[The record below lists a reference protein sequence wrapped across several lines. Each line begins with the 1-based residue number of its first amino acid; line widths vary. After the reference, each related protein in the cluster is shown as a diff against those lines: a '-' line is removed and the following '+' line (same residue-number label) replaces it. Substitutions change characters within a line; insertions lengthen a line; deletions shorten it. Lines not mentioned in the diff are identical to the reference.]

1 MNSIIEVKDVT
12 FTYSGAQRHAL
23 ERVSLAVAEGE
34 FVGVI
39 GPSSAGKSTLEG
51 VMSGAVPHHFAG
63 ELYGACLVDGKDTCE
78 VTLTDVSRLV
88 GSVLQDIDAQFVTSN
103 VRDELLFGL
112 ENFGVTHDEIPARMQ
127 QALETLQQQ
136 VPEQQDEGDD
146 FSNVKNRISDENGRS
161 ESVGRTTVS
170 TAGGGASSSKSIADF
185 MEGLDEEAAAVAGR
199 VKASQD
205 AFAKG
210 RREEQE
216 MIARSKAQREA
227 KEGEKESG
235 VKQKGSVLI
244 SYWLPGRRDVSLYM
258 PAYQC
263 EGGGEVTVNITVNR
277 NGKVVS
283 ASMKESSTNSSCIND
298 MAILA
303 ARNSRFNVDD
313 TGSDKQSGTITYI
326 FVPQ

>member
-1 MNSIIEVKDVT
+1 MNFLKEIV
-12 FTYSGAQRHAL
+12 
-23 ERVSLAVAEGE
+23 
-34 FVGVI
+34 
-39 GPSSAGKSTLEG
+39 
-51 VMSGAVPHHFAG
+51 
-63 ELYGACLVDGKDTCE
+63 
-78 VTLTDVSRLV
+78 
-88 GSVLQDIDAQFVTSN
+88 
-103 VRDELLFGL
+103 LLFGFYR
-112 ENFGVTHDEIPARMQ
+112 ETMQETSKPVPPARPVPPNVRPPRPRLPFEKGPTDLGSWAYEHRVGLCCMIIAYLAFGIVFVSVKIAMNQERVEGAMYIDLTDMQ

>member
-1 MNSIIEVKDVT
+1 MIIAYLAFGIVFVSVKIAMN
-12 FTYSGAQRHAL
+12 Q
-23 ERVSLAVAEGE
+23 ERVEGAMY
-34 FVGVI
+34 I
-39 GPSSAGKSTLEG
+39 
-51 VMSGAVPHHFAG
+51 
-63 ELYGACLVDGKDTCE
+63 D
-78 VTLTDVSRLV
+78 LTD
-88 GSVLQDIDAQFVTSN
+88 
-103 VRDELLFGL
+103 
-112 ENFGVTHDEIPARMQ
+112 MQ

-161 ESVGRTTVS
+161 ESVGRTTAS

>member
-1 MNSIIEVKDVT
+1 MNFLKEIV
-12 FTYSGAQRHAL
+12 
-23 ERVSLAVAEGE
+23 
-34 FVGVI
+34 
-39 GPSSAGKSTLEG
+39 
-51 VMSGAVPHHFAG
+51 
-63 ELYGACLVDGKDTCE
+63 
-78 VTLTDVSRLV
+78 
-88 GSVLQDIDAQFVTSN
+88 
-103 VRDELLFGL
+103 LLFGFYR
-112 ENFGVTHDEIPARMQ
+112 ETMQETSKPAPPARPVPPNVRPPRPRLPFEKGPTDLGSWAYEHRVGLCCMIIAYLAFGIVFVSVKIAMNQERVEGAMYIDLTDMQ

>member
-1 MNSIIEVKDVT
+1 MNFLKEIV
-12 FTYSGAQRHAL
+12 
-23 ERVSLAVAEGE
+23 
-34 FVGVI
+34 
-39 GPSSAGKSTLEG
+39 
-51 VMSGAVPHHFAG
+51 
-63 ELYGACLVDGKDTCE
+63 
-78 VTLTDVSRLV
+78 
-88 GSVLQDIDAQFVTSN
+88 
-103 VRDELLFGL
+103 LLFGFYRETMQETSKPAPPAHPVPPNVRPPRPRL
-112 ENFGVTHDEIPARMQ
+112 PFEKGPTDLGSWAYEHRVGLCCMIIAYLAFGIVFVSVKIAMNQERVEGAMYIDLTDMQ

-161 ESVGRTTVS
+161 ESVGRTTAS

>member
-1 MNSIIEVKDVT
+1 MNFLKEIV
-12 FTYSGAQRHAL
+12 
-23 ERVSLAVAEGE
+23 
-34 FVGVI
+34 
-39 GPSSAGKSTLEG
+39 
-51 VMSGAVPHHFAG
+51 
-63 ELYGACLVDGKDTCE
+63 
-78 VTLTDVSRLV
+78 
-88 GSVLQDIDAQFVTSN
+88 
-103 VRDELLFGL
+103 LLFGFYR
-112 ENFGVTHDEIPARMQ
+112 ETMQETSKPAPPARPVPPNVRPPRPRLPFEKGPTDLGSWAYEHRVGLCCMIIAYLAFGIVFVSVKIAMNQERVEGAMYIDLTDMQ

-161 ESVGRTTVS
+161 ESVGRTTAS
-170 TAGGGASSSKSIADF
+170 TAGGGASSAKSIADF

-303 ARNSRFNVDD
+303 ARNSRFNVED

>member
-1 MNSIIEVKDVT
+1 MNFLKEIV
-12 FTYSGAQRHAL
+12 
-23 ERVSLAVAEGE
+23 
-34 FVGVI
+34 
-39 GPSSAGKSTLEG
+39 
-51 VMSGAVPHHFAG
+51 
-63 ELYGACLVDGKDTCE
+63 
-78 VTLTDVSRLV
+78 
-88 GSVLQDIDAQFVTSN
+88 
-103 VRDELLFGL
+103 LLFGFYR
-112 ENFGVTHDEIPARMQ
+112 ETMQETSKPAPPARPVPPNVRPPRPRLPFEKGPTDLGSWAYEHRVGLCCMIIAYLAFGIVFVSVKIAMNQERVEGAMYIDLTDMQ

-161 ESVGRTTVS
+161 ESVGRTTAS
-170 TAGGGASSSKSIADF
+170 TAGGGASSSKSI
-185 MEGLDEEAAAVAGR
+185 DEEAAAVAGR

>member
-1 MNSIIEVKDVT
+1 MNFLKEIV
-12 FTYSGAQRHAL
+12 
-23 ERVSLAVAEGE
+23 
-34 FVGVI
+34 
-39 GPSSAGKSTLEG
+39 
-51 VMSGAVPHHFAG
+51 
-63 ELYGACLVDGKDTCE
+63 
-78 VTLTDVSRLV
+78 
-88 GSVLQDIDAQFVTSN
+88 
-103 VRDELLFGL
+103 LLFGFYR
-112 ENFGVTHDEIPARMQ
+112 ETMQETSKPAPPARPVPPNVRPPRPRLPFEKGPTDLGSWAYEHRVGLCCMIIAYLAFGIVFVSVKIAMNQERVEGAMYIDLTDMQ

-161 ESVGRTTVS
+161 ESVGRTTAS

-283 ASMKESSTNSSCIND
+283 ASMKESSTNSCCIND

>member
-1 MNSIIEVKDVT
+1 MNFLKEIV
-12 FTYSGAQRHAL
+12 
-23 ERVSLAVAEGE
+23 
-34 FVGVI
+34 
-39 GPSSAGKSTLEG
+39 
-51 VMSGAVPHHFAG
+51 
-63 ELYGACLVDGKDTCE
+63 
-78 VTLTDVSRLV
+78 
-88 GSVLQDIDAQFVTSN
+88 
-103 VRDELLFGL
+103 LLFGFYR
-112 ENFGVTHDEIPARMQ
+112 ETMQETSKPAPPARPVPPNVRPPRPRLPVEKGPTDLGSWAYEHRVGLCCMIIAYLAFGIVFVSVKIAMNQERVEGAMYIDLTDMQ

-161 ESVGRTTVS
+161 ESVGRTTAS

>member
-1 MNSIIEVKDVT
+1 MNFLKEIV
-12 FTYSGAQRHAL
+12 
-23 ERVSLAVAEGE
+23 
-34 FVGVI
+34 
-39 GPSSAGKSTLEG
+39 
-51 VMSGAVPHHFAG
+51 
-63 ELYGACLVDGKDTCE
+63 
-78 VTLTDVSRLV
+78 
-88 GSVLQDIDAQFVTSN
+88 
-103 VRDELLFGL
+103 LLFGFYR
-112 ENFGVTHDEIPARMQ
+112 ETMQETSKPAPPARPVPPNVRPPWPRLPFEKGPTDLGSWAYEHRVGLCCMIIAYLAFGIVFVSVKIAMNQERVEGAMYIDLTDMQ

-161 ESVGRTTVS
+161 ESVGRTTAS

-303 ARNSRFNVDD
+303 ARNSRFNVED

>member
-1 MNSIIEVKDVT
+1 MNFLKEIVLLFCFYRETMQETSKPAPPARPVPPNVRPPRPRLPFEKGPTDLGSWAYEHRVGLCCMIIAYLAFGIVFVSVKI
-12 FTYSGAQRHAL
+12 AMNQ
-23 ERVSLAVAEGE
+23 ERVEGAMY
-34 FVGVI
+34 I
-39 GPSSAGKSTLEG
+39 
-51 VMSGAVPHHFAG
+51 
-63 ELYGACLVDGKDTCE
+63 D
-78 VTLTDVSRLV
+78 LTD
-88 GSVLQDIDAQFVTSN
+88 
-103 VRDELLFGL
+103 
-112 ENFGVTHDEIPARMQ
+112 MQ

-161 ESVGRTTVS
+161 ESVGRTTAS

>member
-1 MNSIIEVKDVT
+1 MNFLKEIV
-12 FTYSGAQRHAL
+12 
-23 ERVSLAVAEGE
+23 
-34 FVGVI
+34 
-39 GPSSAGKSTLEG
+39 
-51 VMSGAVPHHFAG
+51 
-63 ELYGACLVDGKDTCE
+63 
-78 VTLTDVSRLV
+78 
-88 GSVLQDIDAQFVTSN
+88 
-103 VRDELLFGL
+103 LLFGFHR
-112 ENFGVTHDEIPARMQ
+112 ETMQETSKPAPPARPVPPNVRPPRPRLPFEKGPTDLGSWAYEHRVGLCCMIIAYLAFGIVFVSVKIAMNQERVEGAMYIDLTDMQ

-161 ESVGRTTVS
+161 ESVGRTTAS

>member
-1 MNSIIEVKDVT
+1 MNFLKEIV
-12 FTYSGAQRHAL
+12 
-23 ERVSLAVAEGE
+23 
-34 FVGVI
+34 
-39 GPSSAGKSTLEG
+39 
-51 VMSGAVPHHFAG
+51 
-63 ELYGACLVDGKDTCE
+63 
-78 VTLTDVSRLV
+78 
-88 GSVLQDIDAQFVTSN
+88 
-103 VRDELLFGL
+103 LLFGFYR
-112 ENFGVTHDEIPARMQ
+112 ETMQETSKPAPPARPVPPNVRPPRPRLPFEKGPTDLGSWAYEHRVGLCCMIIAYLAFGIVFVSVKIAMNQERVEGAMYIDLTDMQ

-161 ESVGRTTVS
+161 ESVGRTTAS

-185 MEGLDEEAAAVAGR
+185 MEGLVEEAAAVAGR

>member
-1 MNSIIEVKDVT
+1 MNFLKEIV
-12 FTYSGAQRHAL
+12 
-23 ERVSLAVAEGE
+23 
-34 FVGVI
+34 
-39 GPSSAGKSTLEG
+39 
-51 VMSGAVPHHFAG
+51 
-63 ELYGACLVDGKDTCE
+63 
-78 VTLTDVSRLV
+78 
-88 GSVLQDIDAQFVTSN
+88 
-103 VRDELLFGL
+103 LLFGFYR
-112 ENFGVTHDEIPARMQ
+112 ETMQETSKPAPPARPVPPNVRPPRPRLPVEKGATDLGSWAYEHRVGLCCMIIAYLAFGIVFVSVKIAMNQERVEGAMYIDLTDMQ

-161 ESVGRTTVS
+161 ESVGRTTAS

>member
-1 MNSIIEVKDVT
+1 MNFLKEIV
-12 FTYSGAQRHAL
+12 
-23 ERVSLAVAEGE
+23 
-34 FVGVI
+34 
-39 GPSSAGKSTLEG
+39 
-51 VMSGAVPHHFAG
+51 
-63 ELYGACLVDGKDTCE
+63 
-78 VTLTDVSRLV
+78 
-88 GSVLQDIDAQFVTSN
+88 
-103 VRDELLFGL
+103 LLFGFYR
-112 ENFGVTHDEIPARMQ
+112 ETMQETSKPAPPARPVPPNVRPPRPRLPFEKGPTDLGSWAYEQRVGLCCMIIAYLAFGIVFVSVKIAMNQERVEGAMYIDLTDMQ

-161 ESVGRTTVS
+161 ESVGRTTAS

>member
-1 MNSIIEVKDVT
+1 LKKHYFARKGMNFLKEIV
-12 FTYSGAQRHAL
+12 
-23 ERVSLAVAEGE
+23 
-34 FVGVI
+34 
-39 GPSSAGKSTLEG
+39 
-51 VMSGAVPHHFAG
+51 
-63 ELYGACLVDGKDTCE
+63 
-78 VTLTDVSRLV
+78 
-88 GSVLQDIDAQFVTSN
+88 
-103 VRDELLFGL
+103 LLFGFYR
-112 ENFGVTHDEIPARMQ
+112 ETMQETSKPAPPARPVPPNVRPPRPRLPFEKGPTDLGSWAYEHRVGLCCMIIAYLAFGIVFVSVKIAMNQERVEGAMYIDLTDMQ

-161 ESVGRTTVS
+161 ESVGRTTAS

>member
-1 MNSIIEVKDVT
+1 MNFLKEIV
-12 FTYSGAQRHAL
+12 
-23 ERVSLAVAEGE
+23 
-34 FVGVI
+34 
-39 GPSSAGKSTLEG
+39 
-51 VMSGAVPHHFAG
+51 
-63 ELYGACLVDGKDTCE
+63 
-78 VTLTDVSRLV
+78 
-88 GSVLQDIDAQFVTSN
+88 
-103 VRDELLFGL
+103 LLFGFYR
-112 ENFGVTHDEIPARMQ
+112 ETMQETSKPAPPARPVPPNVRPPRPRLPFEKGPTDLGSWAYEHRVGLCCMIIAYLAFGIVFVSVKIAMNQERVEGAMYIDLTDMQ

-161 ESVGRTTVS
+161 ESVGRTTAS

-244 SYWLPGRRDVSLYM
+244 SYWLPGRRGGALYM
-258 PAYQC
+258 ASLLC

>member
-1 MNSIIEVKDVT
+1 MNFLKEIV
-12 FTYSGAQRHAL
+12 
-23 ERVSLAVAEGE
+23 
-34 FVGVI
+34 
-39 GPSSAGKSTLEG
+39 
-51 VMSGAVPHHFAG
+51 
-63 ELYGACLVDGKDTCE
+63 
-78 VTLTDVSRLV
+78 
-88 GSVLQDIDAQFVTSN
+88 
-103 VRDELLFGL
+103 LLFGFYR
-112 ENFGVTHDEIPARMQ
+112 ETMQETSKPAPPARPVPPNVRPPRPRLPFEKGPTDLGSWAYEHRGGLCCMIIAYLAFGIVFVSVKIAMNQERVEGAMYIDLTDMQ

-161 ESVGRTTVS
+161 ESVGRTTAS

>member
-1 MNSIIEVKDVT
+1 MNFLKEIV
-12 FTYSGAQRHAL
+12 
-23 ERVSLAVAEGE
+23 
-34 FVGVI
+34 
-39 GPSSAGKSTLEG
+39 
-51 VMSGAVPHHFAG
+51 
-63 ELYGACLVDGKDTCE
+63 
-78 VTLTDVSRLV
+78 
-88 GSVLQDIDAQFVTSN
+88 
-103 VRDELLFGL
+103 LLFGFYR
-112 ENFGVTHDEIPARMQ
+112 ETMQETSKPAPPARPVPPNVRPPRPRLPFEKGPTDLGSWAYEHRVGLCCMIIAYLAFGIVFVSVKIAMNQERVEGAMYIDLTDMQ

-161 ESVGRTTVS
+161 ESVGRTTAS

-199 VKASQD
+199 VQASQD

-235 VKQKGSVLI
+235 VEQKGSVLI

>member
-1 MNSIIEVKDVT
+1 MNFLKEIV
-12 FTYSGAQRHAL
+12 
-23 ERVSLAVAEGE
+23 
-34 FVGVI
+34 
-39 GPSSAGKSTLEG
+39 
-51 VMSGAVPHHFAG
+51 
-63 ELYGACLVDGKDTCE
+63 
-78 VTLTDVSRLV
+78 
-88 GSVLQDIDAQFVTSN
+88 
-103 VRDELLFGL
+103 LLFGFYR
-112 ENFGVTHDEIPARMQ
+112 ETMQETSKPAPPARPVPPNVRPPRPRLPFEKGPTDLGSWAYEHRVGLCCMIIAYLAFGIVFVSVKIAMNQERVEGAMYIDLTDMQ

-161 ESVGRTTVS
+161 ESVGRTTAS

-277 NGKVVS
+277 NGKVELS
-283 ASMKESSTNSSCIND
+283 FIDAETT
-298 MAILA
+298 LPL
-303 ARNSRFNVDD
+303 RFTVMF
-313 TGSDKQSGTITYI
+313 TVTSPPPSHW
-326 FVPQ
+326 

>member
-1 MNSIIEVKDVT
+1 MNFLKEIV
-12 FTYSGAQRHAL
+12 
-23 ERVSLAVAEGE
+23 
-34 FVGVI
+34 
-39 GPSSAGKSTLEG
+39 
-51 VMSGAVPHHFAG
+51 
-63 ELYGACLVDGKDTCE
+63 
-78 VTLTDVSRLV
+78 
-88 GSVLQDIDAQFVTSN
+88 
-103 VRDELLFGL
+103 LLFGFYR
-112 ENFGVTHDEIPARMQ
+112 ETMQETSKPAPPARPVPPNVRPPRPRLPFEKGPTDLGSWAYEHRVGLCCMIIAYLAFGIVFVSVKIAMNQERVEGAMYIDLTDMQ

-161 ESVGRTTVS
+161 ESVGRTTAS

-313 TGSDKQSGTITYI
+313 TGSDKQSGAITYI

>member
-1 MNSIIEVKDVT
+1 MNFLKEIV
-12 FTYSGAQRHAL
+12 
-23 ERVSLAVAEGE
+23 
-34 FVGVI
+34 
-39 GPSSAGKSTLEG
+39 
-51 VMSGAVPHHFAG
+51 
-63 ELYGACLVDGKDTCE
+63 
-78 VTLTDVSRLV
+78 
-88 GSVLQDIDAQFVTSN
+88 
-103 VRDELLFGL
+103 LLFGFYR
-112 ENFGVTHDEIPARMQ
+112 ETMQETSKPAPPARPVPPNVRPPRPRLPFEKGPTDLGSWAYEHRVGLCCMIIAYLAFGIVFVSVKIAMNQERVEGAMYLDLTDMQ

-161 ESVGRTTVS
+161 ESVGRTTAS

>member
-1 MNSIIEVKDVT
+1 MNFLKEIV
-12 FTYSGAQRHAL
+12 
-23 ERVSLAVAEGE
+23 
-34 FVGVI
+34 
-39 GPSSAGKSTLEG
+39 
-51 VMSGAVPHHFAG
+51 
-63 ELYGACLVDGKDTCE
+63 
-78 VTLTDVSRLV
+78 
-88 GSVLQDIDAQFVTSN
+88 
-103 VRDELLFGL
+103 LLFGFYR
-112 ENFGVTHDEIPARMQ
+112 ETMQETSKPAPPARPVPPNVRPPRPRLPFEKGPTDLGSWAYEHRVGLCCMIIAYLAFGIVFVSVKIAMNQERVEGAMYIDLTDMQ

-161 ESVGRTTVS
+161 ESVGRTTAS

-283 ASMKESSTNSSCIND
+283 ASMKESSINSSCIND

>member
-1 MNSIIEVKDVT
+1 MNFLKEIV
-12 FTYSGAQRHAL
+12 
-23 ERVSLAVAEGE
+23 
-34 FVGVI
+34 
-39 GPSSAGKSTLEG
+39 
-51 VMSGAVPHHFAG
+51 
-63 ELYGACLVDGKDTCE
+63 
-78 VTLTDVSRLV
+78 
-88 GSVLQDIDAQFVTSN
+88 
-103 VRDELLFGL
+103 LLFGFYR
-112 ENFGVTHDEIPARMQ
+112 ETMQETSKPAPPARPVPPNVRPPRPRLPFEKGPTDLGSWAYEHRVGLCCMIIAYLAFVIVFVSVKIAMNQERVEGAMYIDLTDMQ

-161 ESVGRTTVS
+161 ESVGRTTAS

>member
-1 MNSIIEVKDVT
+1 MNFLKEIV
-12 FTYSGAQRHAL
+12 
-23 ERVSLAVAEGE
+23 
-34 FVGVI
+34 
-39 GPSSAGKSTLEG
+39 
-51 VMSGAVPHHFAG
+51 
-63 ELYGACLVDGKDTCE
+63 
-78 VTLTDVSRLV
+78 
-88 GSVLQDIDAQFVTSN
+88 
-103 VRDELLFGL
+103 LLFGFYR
-112 ENFGVTHDEIPARMQ
+112 ETMQETSKPAPPARPVPPNVRPPRPRLPFEKGPTDLGSWAYEHRVGLCCMIIAYLAFGIVFVSVKIAMNQERVEGAMYIDLTDMQ

-161 ESVGRTTVS
+161 ESVGRTTAA

>member
-1 MNSIIEVKDVT
+1 MNFLKEIV
-12 FTYSGAQRHAL
+12 
-23 ERVSLAVAEGE
+23 
-34 FVGVI
+34 
-39 GPSSAGKSTLEG
+39 
-51 VMSGAVPHHFAG
+51 
-63 ELYGACLVDGKDTCE
+63 
-78 VTLTDVSRLV
+78 
-88 GSVLQDIDAQFVTSN
+88 
-103 VRDELLFGL
+103 LLFGFYR
-112 ENFGVTHDEIPARMQ
+112 ETMQETSKPAPPARPVPPNVRPPRPRLPFEKGPTDLGSWAYEHRVGLCCMIIAYLAFGIVFVSVKIAMNQERVEGAMYIDLTDMQ

-136 VPEQQDEGDD
+136 VTEQQDEGDD

-161 ESVGRTTVS
+161 ESVGRTTAS

-303 ARNSRFNVDD
+303 ARNSRFNVED

>member
-1 MNSIIEVKDVT
+1 MNFLKEIV
-12 FTYSGAQRHAL
+12 
-23 ERVSLAVAEGE
+23 
-34 FVGVI
+34 
-39 GPSSAGKSTLEG
+39 
-51 VMSGAVPHHFAG
+51 
-63 ELYGACLVDGKDTCE
+63 
-78 VTLTDVSRLV
+78 
-88 GSVLQDIDAQFVTSN
+88 
-103 VRDELLFGL
+103 LLFGFYR
-112 ENFGVTHDEIPARMQ
+112 ETMQETSKPAPPARPVPPNVRPPRPRLPFEKGPTDLGSWAYEHRVGLCCMIIAYLAFGIVFVSVKIAMNQERVEGAMYIDLTDMQ

-136 VPEQQDEGDD
+136 VPEQDEGDD

-161 ESVGRTTVS
+161 ESVGRTTAS

-303 ARNSRFNVDD
+303 ARNSRFNVED

>member
-1 MNSIIEVKDVT
+1 MNFLKEIV
-12 FTYSGAQRHAL
+12 
-23 ERVSLAVAEGE
+23 
-34 FVGVI
+34 
-39 GPSSAGKSTLEG
+39 
-51 VMSGAVPHHFAG
+51 
-63 ELYGACLVDGKDTCE
+63 
-78 VTLTDVSRLV
+78 
-88 GSVLQDIDAQFVTSN
+88 
-103 VRDELLFGL
+103 LLFGFYR
-112 ENFGVTHDEIPARMQ
+112 ETMQETSKPAPPARPVPPNVRPPRPRLPFEKGPTDLGSWAYEHWVGLCCMIIAYLAFGIVFVSVKIAMNQERVEGAMYIDLTDMQ

>member
-1 MNSIIEVKDVT
+1 MNFLKEIV
-12 FTYSGAQRHAL
+12 
-23 ERVSLAVAEGE
+23 
-34 FVGVI
+34 
-39 GPSSAGKSTLEG
+39 
-51 VMSGAVPHHFAG
+51 
-63 ELYGACLVDGKDTCE
+63 
-78 VTLTDVSRLV
+78 
-88 GSVLQDIDAQFVTSN
+88 
-103 VRDELLFGL
+103 LLFGFYR
-112 ENFGVTHDEIPARMQ
+112 ETMQETSKPAPPARPVPPNVRPPRPRLPFEKGPTDLGSWAYEHRVGLCCMIIAYLAFGIVFVSVKIAMNQERVEGAMYIDLTDMQ

-161 ESVGRTTVS
+161 ESVGRTTAS

-303 ARNSRFNVDD
+303 ARTSRFNVDD

>member
-1 MNSIIEVKDVT
+1 MNFLKEIV
-12 FTYSGAQRHAL
+12 
-23 ERVSLAVAEGE
+23 
-34 FVGVI
+34 
-39 GPSSAGKSTLEG
+39 
-51 VMSGAVPHHFAG
+51 
-63 ELYGACLVDGKDTCE
+63 
-78 VTLTDVSRLV
+78 
-88 GSVLQDIDAQFVTSN
+88 
-103 VRDELLFGL
+103 LLFGFYR
-112 ENFGVTHDEIPARMQ
+112 ETMQETSKPAPPARPVPPNVRPPRPRLPFEKGPTDLGSWAYEHRVGLCCMIIAYLAFGIVFVSVKIAMNQERVEGAMYIDLTEMQ

-161 ESVGRTTVS
+161 ESVGRTTAS

>member
-1 MNSIIEVKDVT
+1 MNFLKEIV
-12 FTYSGAQRHAL
+12 
-23 ERVSLAVAEGE
+23 
-34 FVGVI
+34 
-39 GPSSAGKSTLEG
+39 
-51 VMSGAVPHHFAG
+51 
-63 ELYGACLVDGKDTCE
+63 
-78 VTLTDVSRLV
+78 
-88 GSVLQDIDAQFVTSN
+88 
-103 VRDELLFGL
+103 LLFGFYR
-112 ENFGVTHDEIPARMQ
+112 ETMQETSKPAPPARPVPPNVRPPRPRLPFEKGPTDLGSWAYEHRVGLCCMIIAYLAFGIVFVSVKIAMNQERVEGAMYIDLTDMQ

-161 ESVGRTTVS
+161 ESVGRTTAS

-244 SYWLPGRRDVSLYM
+244 SYWLPGRRNVSLYM

>member
-1 MNSIIEVKDVT
+1 MNFLKEIV
-12 FTYSGAQRHAL
+12 
-23 ERVSLAVAEGE
+23 
-34 FVGVI
+34 
-39 GPSSAGKSTLEG
+39 
-51 VMSGAVPHHFAG
+51 
-63 ELYGACLVDGKDTCE
+63 
-78 VTLTDVSRLV
+78 
-88 GSVLQDIDAQFVTSN
+88 
-103 VRDELLFGL
+103 LLFGFYR
-112 ENFGVTHDEIPARMQ
+112 ETMQETSKPAPPARPVPPNVRPPRPRLPFEKGPTDLGSWAYEHRVGLCCMIIAYLAFGIVFVSVKIAMNQERVEGAMYIDLTDMQ

-161 ESVGRTTVS
+161 ESVGRTTAS

-303 ARNSRFNVDD
+303 ARNSRFNLDD

>member
-1 MNSIIEVKDVT
+1 MNFLKEIV
-12 FTYSGAQRHAL
+12 
-23 ERVSLAVAEGE
+23 
-34 FVGVI
+34 
-39 GPSSAGKSTLEG
+39 
-51 VMSGAVPHHFAG
+51 
-63 ELYGACLVDGKDTCE
+63 
-78 VTLTDVSRLV
+78 
-88 GSVLQDIDAQFVTSN
+88 
-103 VRDELLFGL
+103 LLFGFYR
-112 ENFGVTHDEIPARMQ
+112 ETMQETSKPAPPARPVPPNVRPPRPRLPFEKGPTDLGSWAYEHRVGLCCMIIAYLAFGIVFVSVKIAMNQERVEGAMYIDLTDMQ

-161 ESVGRTTVS
+161 ESVGRTTAS

-244 SYWLPGRRDVSLYM
+244 SYWLPGRRDVFLYM

>member
-1 MNSIIEVKDVT
+1 MNFLKEIV
-12 FTYSGAQRHAL
+12 
-23 ERVSLAVAEGE
+23 
-34 FVGVI
+34 
-39 GPSSAGKSTLEG
+39 
-51 VMSGAVPHHFAG
+51 
-63 ELYGACLVDGKDTCE
+63 
-78 VTLTDVSRLV
+78 
-88 GSVLQDIDAQFVTSN
+88 
-103 VRDELLFGL
+103 LLFGFYR
-112 ENFGVTHDEIPARMQ
+112 ETMQETSKPAPPARPVPPNVRPPRPRLPFEKGPTDLGSWAYEHRVGLCCMIIAYLAFGIVFVSVKIAMNQERVEGAMYIDLTDMQ

-161 ESVGRTTVS
+161 ESVGRTTAS

-185 MEGLDEEAAAVAGR
+185 MEGLDAEAAAVAGR

>member
-1 MNSIIEVKDVT
+1 MNFLKEIV
-12 FTYSGAQRHAL
+12 
-23 ERVSLAVAEGE
+23 
-34 FVGVI
+34 
-39 GPSSAGKSTLEG
+39 
-51 VMSGAVPHHFAG
+51 
-63 ELYGACLVDGKDTCE
+63 
-78 VTLTDVSRLV
+78 
-88 GSVLQDIDAQFVTSN
+88 
-103 VRDELLFGL
+103 LLFGFYR
-112 ENFGVTHDEIPARMQ
+112 ETMQETSKPAPPARPVPPNVRPPRPRLPFEKGPTDLGSWAYEHRVGLCCMIIAYLAFGIVFVSVKIAMNQERVEGAMYIDLTDMQ

-161 ESVGRTTVS
+161 ESVGRTTAS

-185 MEGLDEEAAAVAGR
+185 MAGLDEEAAAVAGR

-303 ARNSRFNVDD
+303 ARNSRFNVED

>member
-1 MNSIIEVKDVT
+1 MQETSKPAPPARPVPPNVRPPRPRLPFEKGPTDLGSWAYEHRVGLCCMIIAYLAFGIVFVSVKIAMN
-12 FTYSGAQRHAL
+12 Q
-23 ERVSLAVAEGE
+23 ERVEGAMY
-34 FVGVI
+34 I
-39 GPSSAGKSTLEG
+39 
-51 VMSGAVPHHFAG
+51 
-63 ELYGACLVDGKDTCE
+63 D
-78 VTLTDVSRLV
+78 LTD
-88 GSVLQDIDAQFVTSN
+88 
-103 VRDELLFGL
+103 
-112 ENFGVTHDEIPARMQ
+112 MQ

>member
-1 MNSIIEVKDVT
+1 MNFLKEIV
-12 FTYSGAQRHAL
+12 
-23 ERVSLAVAEGE
+23 
-34 FVGVI
+34 
-39 GPSSAGKSTLEG
+39 
-51 VMSGAVPHHFAG
+51 
-63 ELYGACLVDGKDTCE
+63 
-78 VTLTDVSRLV
+78 
-88 GSVLQDIDAQFVTSN
+88 
-103 VRDELLFGL
+103 LLFGFYR
-112 ENFGVTHDEIPARMQ
+112 ETMQETSKPAPPARPVPPNVRPPRPRLPFEKGPTDLGSWAYEHRVGLCCMIIAYLAFGIVFVSVKIAMNQERVEGAMYIDLTDMQ

-161 ESVGRTTVS
+161 ESVGRTTAS

-244 SYWLPGRRDVSLYM
+244 SYWLPGRRDISLYM